1 MITGVWIAPDRS
13 MMAVQF
19 DEDAVAVV
27 DARFEQLLDIDEAD
41 LNCVGVPS
49 DWEPLYEPEEGT

>member
-19 DEDAVAVV
+19 DEDSVAVV
-27 DARFEQLLDIDEAD
+27 DARFEQLAD
-41 LNCVGVPS
+41 LDMVPAS
-49 DWEPLYEPEEGT
+49 WEPLYEPEEGT